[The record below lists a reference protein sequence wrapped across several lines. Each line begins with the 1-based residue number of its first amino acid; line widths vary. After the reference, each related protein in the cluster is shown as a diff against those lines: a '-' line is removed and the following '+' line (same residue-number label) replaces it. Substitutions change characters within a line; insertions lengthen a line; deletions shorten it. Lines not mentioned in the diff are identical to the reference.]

1 MMDMGIEEQVLLL
14 GIYKRKEDESI
25 NNVVMML
32 EDTGMFTYKEGK
44 KYLKSLKE
52 DGYISDDR
60 LTVTGTQKAKE
71 VEEGFKLQ

>member
-14 GIYKRKEDESI
+14 GIYKRKEGESI
-25 NNVVMML
+25 NDVVMML
-32 EDTGMFTYKEGK
+32 EETGMFTYKEGK

>member
-1 MMDMGIEEQVLLL
+1 MDMGIEEQVLLL
-14 GIYKRKEDESI
+14 GIYKRASDESI
-25 NNVVMML
+25 KDVVMKL

-52 DGYISDDR
+52 DGYIQEDR

-71 VEEGFKLQ
+71 VEEGFKLH

>member
-1 MMDMGIEEQVLLL
+1 MDMQIEEQVLLL

-25 NNVVMML
+25 NDVVMML

-44 KYLKSLKE
+44 KYLKALKE
-52 DGYISDDR
+52 EGYLEKDR
-60 LTVTGTQKAKE
+60 LTVTGTQKAQA

>member
-14 GIYKRKEDESI
+14 GIYKRADDESI
-25 NNVVMML
+25 NDVVMKL

-52 DGYISDDR
+52 EGYIADDR
-60 LTVTGTQKAKE
+60 LTVMGIEKAKA

>member
-1 MMDMGIEEQVLLL
+1 MEMSVEEQVLLL

-25 NNVVMML
+25 SSVVMML

-52 DGYISDDR
+52 DGYIEDDR
-60 LTVTGTQKAKE
+60 LTVTGTQKAQE

>member
-1 MMDMGIEEQVLLL
+1 MEMSVEEQVLLL

-25 NNVVMML
+25 NSVVMML

-52 DGYISDDR
+52 DGYIEDDR
-60 LTVTGTQKAKE
+60 LTVTGTQKAQE

>member
-52 DGYISDDR
+52 DGYIAEDR
-60 LTVTGTQKAKE
+60 LTVTGAQKAKE

>member
-1 MMDMGIEEQVLLL
+1 MDMQIEKQVLLL
-14 GIYKRKEDESI
+14 GIYKRKEDETI
-25 NNVVMML
+25 NTVVMML

-52 DGYISDDR
+52 EGYLEEDR
-60 LTVTGTQKAKE
+60 LTVTGTQKAQE